1 MIKNDEVGGSGDG
14 MESCPAYDCKD
25 RMLFA
30 GDHFARTE
38 ADGSDLDS
46 CAPASTY
53 TTNQDDEGEGESYG
67 YFVMNHDEHNQMKMP
82 SPRRAREL
90 NSYKNL
96 ESRMESS
103 GKGRLP
109 NLFAVEFWDEG
120 EVLDFVKIKNSGK
133 NREGGEYETSGASRD
148 VGEDG
153 LEVDQGGV
161 DEEDA
166 GRRGLRSGGR

>member
-1 MIKNDEVGGSGDG
+1 
-14 MESCPAYDCKD
+14 
-25 RMLFA
+25 MLFA

-53 TTNQDDEGEGESYG
+53 TTNQDDEDEGESYG

-90 NSYKNL
+90 NLYENL
-96 ESRMESS
+96 ESRMESC

-109 NLFAVEFWDEG
+109 NLLAVEFWDEG